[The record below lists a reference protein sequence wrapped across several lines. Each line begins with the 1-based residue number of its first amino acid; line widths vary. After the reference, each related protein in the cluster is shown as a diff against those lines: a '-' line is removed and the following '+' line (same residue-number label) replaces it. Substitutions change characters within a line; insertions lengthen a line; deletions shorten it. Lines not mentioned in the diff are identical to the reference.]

1 MALHNSEVPL
11 FALDFLPTHTLLV
24 YICLTKSYPNSAR
37 PDIIFH
43 NAVSLLHKLD
53 KLLILI

>member
-1 MALHNSEVPL
+1 M
-11 FALDFLPTHTLLV
+11 LV
-24 YICLTKSYPNSAR
+24 YICLTKSYPNSAH